1 MIYNHNQIQTR
12 TKEVVIGKD
21 YAYFE
26 EFPNAIVKIKQ
37 MMEFLK
43 DPLMEQMY
51 GARKKMVFGSLVI
64 PIKILL

>member
-43 DPLMEQMY
+43 DPLME
-51 GARKKMVFGSLVI
+51 
-64 PIKILL
+64 